1 MLEDTPTTGSIETSA
16 SMKRALAVQS
26 HAFNLKD
33 PVFLGT
39 PGGPP
44 LGHRLGRRGPYRRPR
59 ARAPDY
65 RWACCDAELFPE
77 VADAIRSGKIAL
89 PQTTPV
95 LPPQADQKAAL
106 RARAT
111 WAPRR
116 RCRWRACRASRCSC
130 WPPRRWWPPTLQWA
144 WSACGEPWAASWHS
158 PCAVY
163 SECVCVKPRAMYPCT
178 IRWRFEKCHES
189 SLFILRALV
198 HTR

>member
-1 MLEDTPTTGSIETSA
+1 MSSILTGLLSFMLEDTPTTGSIETSA

-106 RARAT
+106 
-111 WAPRR
+111 PGP
-116 RCRWRACRASRCSC
+116 SDV
-130 WPPRRWWPPTLQWA
+130 
-144 WSACGEPWAASWHS
+144 GAAAQVPLESVPS
-158 PCAVY
+158 LKVLLLAAAAVVAAY
-163 SECVCVKPRAMYPCT
+163 FAMGMVG
-178 IRWRFEKCHES
+178 
-189 SLFILRALV
+189 LR
-198 HTR
+198 